1 MPSSSITVANAV
13 GTFPRTGGRRPELVT
28 ATASHRPPSRDRRS
42 QPSWCLHLDLG
53 DVRVAVGGAGT
64 GPRLCRRP
72 HAGAQ
77 TLVERAPVEPDA
89 HLVKLRLRVGA
100 ELEPLL

>member
-28 ATASHRPPSRDRRS
+28 ATASPRPPSRDRRS

-53 DVRVAVGGAGT
+53 DVRGAGGGAGRS
-64 GPRLCRRP
+64 PRLCRRP
-72 HAGAQ
+72 PAGAESG
-77 TLVERAPVEPDA
+77 VEQGAAGVDA
-89 HLVKLRLRVGA
+89 RLVKLRLRVGA